1 MTKTWAARLG
11 VVLVATGVGAAML
24 APTAQAGTTGASAKG
39 ATSAAKHPGSRCP
52 LPVFGPGK
60 SYHPKINRKSFTA
73 EVTNPWFPLVV
84 GRTMIYIGV
93 KDGKQALNVV
103 VITPHTKVIDGVRTR
118 VIEDRLY
125 LAGALEERTRDYY
138 AQDGCR
144 NVWYFGEDTATLDAN
159 GKVTSTEGSFHAGVK
174 GAQPGVFMQA
184 HPRIGREFRQA
195 RQGSP
200 SRCATRERVSRP
212 SLR

>member
-1 MTKTWAARLG
+1 MVLDLRSRWQGRRPFGPARSVGFSSSSHGSRLNSGCEGGGRSAAAGDQLEEAVTMTKTWAARLG

-60 SYHPKINRKSFTA
+60 SYHPKINRKSFTP

-84 GRTMIYIGV
+84 GRTMIYTGV
-93 KDGKQALNVV
+93 KDGKRALNVV

-125 LAGALEERTRDYY
+125 LAGRARGTD
-138 AQDGCR
+138 
-144 NVWYFGEDTATLDAN
+144 
-159 GKVTSTEGSFHAGVK
+159 
-174 GAQPGVFMQA
+174 PGLLR
-184 HPRIGREFRQA
+184 PGR
-195 RQGSP
+195 
-200 SRCATRERVSRP
+200 
-212 SLR
+212 LRKRLVLR